1 MLYMVIERFKPGKVK
16 DMYKRFDEK
25 GRMAPDGVTYVNS
38 WIDEHVN
45 ICYQVMESPSREK
58 LNEWIDKWEDLVEFE
73 VIPVITSAE
82 AKAKVL
88 AGS

>member
-16 DMYKRFDEK
+16 EMYTRFAEK

-38 WIDEHVN
+38 WIDEPVN
-45 ICYQVMESPSREK
+45 ICYQVMDSPTREK
-58 LNEWIDKWEDLVEFE
+58 LDEWIDKWSDLVDFE

-82 AKAKVL
+82 AKAKVIG
-88 AGS
+88 A